1 MKNKTRAADHCSLL
15 SLLFSTF
22 LIVIFF
28 CIPAYAGS
36 INGNEQSI
44 VSVINGQF
52 EQDGVIYKVRQEY
65 INSAI
70 SYLQQD
76 DVDLTAEQAQSVISE
91 IYSNVQTGVDSGYL
105 EAIGQTAPPETESQP
120 TAPAQDPNSG
130 TEGKDKAGDKN
141 TDVQE
146 TDETAEA
153 GNQPGESTEAEN
165 QPVMIR
171 MVGTEPAIR
180 AEQALMSHRQ
190 QRPRLRK

>member
-91 IYSNVQTGVDSGYL
+91 IYSNVQTGVDSGY
-105 EAIGQTAPPETESQP
+105 
-120 TAPAQDPNSG
+120 
-130 TEGKDKAGDKN
+130 
-141 TDVQE
+141 
-146 TDETAEA
+146 
-153 GNQPGESTEAEN
+153 
-165 QPVMIR
+165 
-171 MVGTEPAIR
+171 
-180 AEQALMSHRQ
+180 
-190 QRPRLRK
+190 